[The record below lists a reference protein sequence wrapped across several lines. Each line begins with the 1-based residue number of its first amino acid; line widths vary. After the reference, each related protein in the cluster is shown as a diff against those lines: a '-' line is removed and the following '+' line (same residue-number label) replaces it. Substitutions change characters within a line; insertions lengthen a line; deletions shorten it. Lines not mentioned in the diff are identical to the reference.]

1 MHRTQTVVL
10 GFALAAALATIISA
24 ALAYEGLRVAFE
36 QEFESRLAKV
46 ADIAASEVSPE
57 DAADVRR
64 LGAESGGFFAL
75 QAQLDNLCS
84 VTGFSNLA
92 LVDTAR
98 ATLYDVRLGDRGLL
112 AHSRYDALA
121 HAALGRALAGAKVSA
136 VFRRDGTEACA
147 AFAPVRAGR
156 RVVAVL
162 VAEARPTWEPDW
174 LMPGT
179 TL

>member
-75 QAQLDNLCS
+75 LLRMRPPPGGNLTS
-84 VTGFSNLA
+84 
-92 LVDTAR
+92 
-98 ATLYDVRLGDRGLL
+98 
-112 AHSRYDALA
+112 
-121 HAALGRALAGAKVSA
+121 
-136 VFRRDGTEACA
+136 
-147 AFAPVRAGR
+147 
-156 RVVAVL
+156 
-162 VAEARPTWEPDW
+162 EPSGKANP
-174 LMPGT
+174 LT